1 MTISIGLKIRTI
13 QAHPFISNSF
23 ETLTLNLGSTFS
35 IMSKSST
42 LSRLFSRKSRS
53 ESRNNQKC
61 GRSVSI
67 DSILTDSVKE
77 SGFSTTKPGFAR
89 KSTWS
94 TPNTPIVP
102 SSNNPYGTWRRRG
115 RTLDRNPSTP
125 SLGQKLKHAFG
136 PEKQRIGKLLFSL
149 MNF

>member
-1 MTISIGLKIRTI
+1 
-13 QAHPFISNSF
+13 
-23 ETLTLNLGSTFS
+23 
-35 IMSKSST
+35 MSKSST

-53 ESRNNQKC
+53 ESRNNQKY

-77 SGFSTTKPGFAR
+77 SGFSTTKSGFSQ

-94 TPNTPIVP
+94 TPNTPVVP

-115 RTLDRNPSTP
+115 RTLDRNPATP

-136 PEKQRIGKLLFSL
+136 PEKQRIGKL
-149 MNF
+149 